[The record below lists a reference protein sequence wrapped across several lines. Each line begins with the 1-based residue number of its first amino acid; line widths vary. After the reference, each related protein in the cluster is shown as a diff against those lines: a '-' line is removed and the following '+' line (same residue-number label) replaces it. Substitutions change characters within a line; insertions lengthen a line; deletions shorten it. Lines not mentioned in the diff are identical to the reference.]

1 MGTTA
6 GQFISALTENHDV
19 IVIGGLAVIAHGF
32 NRPTMDVDVWLDPL
46 DSPSAWADCVEKIC
60 SSLPGLSVH
69 TLPGWRSVAGQEI
82 AAAAEEVGMVR
93 VLGLDCPLDIFR
105 RPNEFEADSFA
116 EVLSRSTRNADGTW
130 LPDAID
136 LAISKD
142 LTNRDKDAQDI
153 NFLESKVR
161 NLWVARL
168 PTADL
173 AEATAMFDRFV
184 DWRTCEVALTHPDS
198 AVKELAMGYL
208 REFAADGD
216 PFSQALLAHAPVP
229 PA

>member
-6 GQFISALTENHDV
+6 GQFISALTEKCEV

-32 NRPTMDVDVWLDPL
+32 NRPTMDVDVWLEPL
-46 DSPSAWADCVEKIC
+46 ASPSEWADAVEQVC
-60 SSLPGLSVH
+60 SRFPGLSIH
-69 TLPGWRSVAGQEI
+69 TLPGWRRVAGSEI
-82 AAAAEEVGMVR
+82 ADAAEEVGMIR

-105 RPNEFEADSFA
+105 RPNEFAAAAFA
-116 EVLSRSTRNADGTW
+116 EVLSRSTRNTDGTW

-153 NFLESKVR
+153 HFLESKVR

-184 DWRTCEVALTHPDS
+184 DWRTCEAALSNPNS
-198 AVKELAMGYL
+198 AVTELAMDYL

-216 PFSQALLAHAPVP
+216 PFSQALLANAPVP

>member
-6 GQFISALTENHDV
+6 GQFIEALTESHDV

-32 NRPTMDVDVWLDPL
+32 NRPTMDADIWLEPL
-46 DSPSAWADCVEKIC
+46 DSPAAWAETLEKTRARF
-60 SSLPGLSVH
+60 SGLTIH
-69 TLPGWRSVAGQEI
+69 TLPGWRQVTGPEI
-82 AAAAEEVGMVR
+82 ATAAGEVGMVR

-105 RPNEFEADSFA
+105 QPNEFAADAFD
-116 EVLSRSTRNADGTW
+116 EVMSRATRNADGTW
-130 LPDAID
+130 LPDPID

-161 NLWVARL
+161 NLWVERL

-173 AEATAMFDRFV
+173 AEARDMFDRFV
-184 DWRTCEVALTHPDS
+184 DWRTCEAALSNPDS
-198 AVKELAMGYL
+198 AVTETAMSYL
-208 REFAADGD
+208 REFADAGD
-216 PFSQALLAHAPVP
+216 PFSQALLTNQPIPPV
-229 PA
+229 